1 MSTMRVELTINEK
14 PVSVDVEPRTLL
26 VTLLRD
32 TLGMTGTHIGCD
44 TTQCGA
50 CTVHVNGE
58 AVKSCT
64 ILAAQASG
72 TKVTTI
78 EGLAKDGKLHPMQE
92 AFSKFHA
99 LQCGYCTPGMI
110 MTGIDIVRRGKAT
123 DEHTIREELEGNFCR
138 CTGYS
143 GIVKAIKSVGDQ
155 ARG

>member
-1 MSTMRVELTINEK
+1 MSTLRVDLTINDK
-14 PVSVDVEPRTLL
+14 PVSAEVEPRTLL

-32 TLGMTGTHIGCD
+32 VLGMTGTHIGCD

-50 CTVHVNGE
+50 CTVHLNGE

-72 TKVTTI
+72 AKVTTI

-92 AFSKFHA
+92 AFSQFHA

-138 CTGYS
+138 CTGYNN
-143 GIVKAIKSVGDQ
+143 IVKAIKSVGDQ